1 MDDAVYADMIQL
13 NVSRQ
18 QLGLLL
24 EGIDLLL
31 TKKRGP
37 LMREACRLRVM
48 LCEEIAAARE
58 GDDEE

>member
-1 MDDAVYADMIQL
+1 MDMIQL

-31 TKKRGP
+31 PKKRGP
-37 LMREACRLRVM
+37 LMREACRLRET

>member
-1 MDDAVYADMIQL
+1 MDKDMIQL

-31 TKKRGP
+31 PKKRGP
-37 LMREACRLRVM
+37 LMREACRLRET

>member
-1 MDDAVYADMIQL
+1 MYMIQL

-31 TKKRGP
+31 PKKRGA
-37 LMREACRLRVM
+37 LMRSAIMLREM

-58 GDDEE
+58 GDDKE

>member
-1 MDDAVYADMIQL
+1 MKQMQDMIQL

-24 EGIDLLL
+24 EGVDLLL
-31 TKKRGP
+31 PKKRGP
-37 LMREACRLRVM
+37 RMREACRLREM